1 MTRTALVAAVLLFT
15 ASAEAPPP
23 PRPSGIEECWMFE
36 ENNVPVGQR
45 YDFFMRCCQHLRYG
59 KSECFR
65 LWVERKPQRA
75 AIDGSPPR
83 AEPEGDICVPSNLR
97 FVS

>member
-23 PRPSGIEECWMFE
+23 PRPSGIEECWMFD

-45 YDFFMRCCQHLRYG
+45 YDFFMGCCQRLRSG
-59 KSECFR
+59 GSECDR
-65 LWVERKPQRA
+65 LWVERKPQGVASTGRLPGGA
-75 AIDGSPPR
+75 DLQIH
-83 AEPEGDICVPSNLR
+83 AEEILC
-97 FVS
+97 